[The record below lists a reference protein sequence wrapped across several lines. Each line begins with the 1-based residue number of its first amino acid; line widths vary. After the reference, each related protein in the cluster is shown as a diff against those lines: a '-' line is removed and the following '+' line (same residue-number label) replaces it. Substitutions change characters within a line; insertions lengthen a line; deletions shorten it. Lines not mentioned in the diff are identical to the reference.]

1 LDDTTALARFEWMV
15 LMKAELDKKDRRRQA
30 LLQLVEERGFISLVD
45 AAKVLCV
52 SAQTVRRDALE
63 LEMEKLSSIKR
74 THGGIV
80 FSGAL
85 DHSAYQQRQ
94 RSQKGEK
101 KVIAERIANL
111 VPDGSTIFLDIG
123 TTCEEVALALL
134 KRRNLKIVT
143 YSIRSAALFDKRED
157 FTVAIPGGIVR
168 HIDGAIIGTGSE
180 AFIAQFDFD
189 YAIVAVSGM
198 DVKGRLRDDNEFEVL
213 RVRTAMAQA
222 RQIVL
227 ALTSDK
233 IGSGGLVK
241 LCELQE
247 IDMIVSNDQL
257 PDAIVELAD
266 QNDVDIISV

>member
-1 LDDTTALARFEWMV
+1 
-15 LMKAELDKKDRRRQA
+15 MKAELDKKDRRRQA

-111 VPDGSTIFLDIG
+111 VTDGSTIFLDIG

-168 HIDGAIIGTGSE
+168 HIDGADHRNGQRGIHRPVRFRLCDCGG
-180 AFIAQFDFD
+180 QRH
-189 YAIVAVSGM
+189 
-198 DVKGRLRDDNEFEVL
+198 GREGP
-213 RVRTAMAQA
+213 
-222 RQIVL
+222 
-227 ALTSDK
+227 TSRR
-233 IGSGGLVK
+233 
-241 LCELQE
+241 
-247 IDMIVSNDQL
+247 
-257 PDAIVELAD
+257 
-266 QNDVDIISV
+266 